1 MDKQCQFHRSVSTR
15 TGPISGRRIWIRR
28 GRALRP
34 RASPSRARR
43 PRARAKLAHTKLA
56 RAFPSRPT
64 PEPPRART
72 ARRITHDRGIGEPH
86 RTVRANDFHDDDDR
100 ASRRASERERRTL
113 PARMATERC
122 ARAGRLRAT
131 WRVAWTEEARTVNM
145 MIPWRRVEVCGR
157 DLAGGARG
165 GVSTRIRGS
174 CAPMSG
180 NFMSFSGCVS
190 LGFSRCATSVDSSV
204 RVGWGPGDAIHG
216 TDVGSYTT
224 KQT

>member
-1 MDKQCQFHRSVSTR
+1 MDTARSRPSSPRV
-15 TGPISGRRIWIRR
+15 
-28 GRALRP
+28 AVP
-34 RASPSRARR
+34 RAPSSRARETRAHKTR
-43 PRARAKLAHTKLA
+43 PRVPLAPH
-56 RAFPSRPT
+56 
-64 PEPPRART
+64 PRATSRAHRAT
-72 ARRITHDRGIGEPH
+72 DNPRSGDRGTSSNGSRERLP
-86 RTVRANDFHDDDDR
+86 RRR
-100 ASRRASERERRTL
+100 RRRASERERRTL

>member
-1 MDKQCQFHRSVSTR
+1 MDTARSRPSSPRV
-15 TGPISGRRIWIRR
+15 
-28 GRALRP
+28 AVP
-34 RASPSRARR
+34 RAPSSRARETR
-43 PRARAKLAHTKLA
+43 AHKTRTRVPLAPHPRATSRAH
-56 RAFPSRPT
+56 RAT
-64 PEPPRART
+64 DNPRSG
-72 ARRITHDRGIGEPH
+72 DRGTSSNGSRERLP
-86 RTVRANDFHDDDDR
+86 RRR
-100 ASRRASERERRTL
+100 RRASERERRTL

>member
-1 MDKQCQFHRSVSTR
+1 MDTARSRPSSPRV
-15 TGPISGRRIWIRR
+15 
-28 GRALRP
+28 AVP
-34 RASPSRARR
+34 RAPSSRARETR
-43 PRARAKLAHTKLA
+43 AHKTRTRVPLAPHPRATSRAH
-56 RAFPSRPT
+56 RAT
-64 PEPPRART
+64 DNPRSG
-72 ARRITHDRGIGEPH
+72 DRGTSSNGSRERLP
-86 RTVRANDFHDDDDR
+86 RRR
-100 ASRRASERERRTL
+100 RRASERERRTL
-113 PARMATERC
+113 PARMATARC

-174 CAPMSG
+174 CAQMSG
-180 NFMSFSGCVS
+180 KFMSFSGCVS
-190 LGFSRCATSVDSSV
+190 LGFSWCATSVDSSV

>member
-1 MDKQCQFHRSVSTR
+1 MDTARSRPSSPRV
-15 TGPISGRRIWIRR
+15 
-28 GRALRP
+28 AVP
-34 RASPSRARR
+34 RAPSSRARETRAHKTR
-43 PRARAKLAHTKLA
+43 PRVPLAPH
-56 RAFPSRPT
+56 
-64 PEPPRART
+64 PRATSRAHRAT
-72 ARRITHDRGIGEPH
+72 DNPRSGDRGTSSNGSRERLP
-86 RTVRANDFHDDDDR
+86 RRR
-100 ASRRASERERRTL
+100 RRASERERRTL

-174 CAPMSG
+174 CAQMSG
-180 NFMSFSGCVS
+180 KFMSFSGCVS
-190 LGFSRCATSVDSSV
+190 LGFSWCATSVDSSV
-204 RVGWGPGDAIHG
+204 RVGWGPGVAIHG

>member
-1 MDKQCQFHRSVSTR
+1 MDTARSRPSSPRV
-15 TGPISGRRIWIRR
+15 
-28 GRALRP
+28 AVP
-34 RASPSRARR
+34 RAPSSRARETR
-43 PRARAKLAHTKLA
+43 AHKTRTRVPLAPHPRATSRAH
-56 RAFPSRPT
+56 RAT
-64 PEPPRART
+64 DNPRSG
-72 ARRITHDRGIGEPH
+72 DRG
-86 RTVRANDFHDDDDR
+86 TSSKVRANDFHDDDDR